1 MWKVVRL
8 KMTNVVM
15 GCDSKQKDSL
25 GRKCTNKDCN
35 MKTSAL
41 EISLVC
47 HEKDKEEETIWV

>member
-1 MWKVVRL
+1 
-8 KMTNVVM
+8 MTNVVM